1 MSSGH
6 QNHEE
11 LPVREEE
18 NEAGLPLSEADVELN
33 HPYIPPRPKRRPRK
47 RKFIAGLLAAVL
59 PGTGHLYLGL
69 LRKGVSVIFLIVLD
83 IVALLYFSSIG
94 MQINVPLL
102 ILLGLLIPVLYFYN
116 VFDALQNADRILRF
130 PDEHDLEELETIQSS
145 TTTSRRRVR
154 ISEPGISL
162 ASCCLSAG
170 RCSFFSS
177 KSRPGFGD
185 SLKPLPVLPPP
196 WC

>member
-1 MSSGH
+1 M
-6 QNHEE
+6 
-11 LPVREEE
+11 
-18 NEAGLPLSEADVELN
+18 
-33 HPYIPPRPKRRPRK
+33 
-47 RKFIAGLLAAVL
+47 
-59 PGTGHLYLGL
+59 
-69 LRKGVSVIFLIVLD
+69 LD

-130 PDEHDLEELETIQSS
+130 PDEHDPEELETIQSS
-145 TTTSRRRVR
+145 TSSRRRVR
-154 ISEPGISL
+154 ISEPGISFGL
-162 ASCCLSAG
+162 LLLIGGALLFLFPA
-170 RCSFFSS
+170 

-185 SLKPLPVLPPP
+185 SLRPLPVLPPP